1 MNLRPINIIAYT
13 PCFYKSFFVK
23 IHRWPKEAAPGHEA
37 AEEILPTGREKSK
50 KMAAR
55 KVREA
60 DGGAVPGDRGK
71 GSGDEKA
78 GILLKRIDF
87 SFHW

>member
-13 PCFYKSFFVK
+13 PCFYKSFFAK
-23 IHRWPKEAAPGHEA
+23 IHRWPK
-37 AEEILPTGREKSK
+37 
-50 KMAAR
+50 
-55 KVREA
+55 EA

-87 SFHW
+87 SF